1 MTVTLADRIP
11 AITDSLD
18 KAKSDIAEHGVA
30 ILSGVLSP
38 SELKTLRDAVYAEAE
53 ADRRTGRADDP
64 YFADAMLGNP
74 SQHVWNLPSR
84 SQLYCDLAVHP
95 VVMDLVKSFVGGGIR
110 LSTFSANITLP
121 GSGMM
126 HLHADQGTNPQPW
139 GEKPHGLNFIWCI
152 DDFLD
157 ETGATRMVPGSH
169 RLNRSAASME
179 EIMSETVAVEAPA
192 GSLIVMESRVW
203 HKTGANSTK
212 DRKCAAVLDR
222 RCQSDRHYRTT
233 DGIPLRLRC
242 RAKAG
247 ASQMHLPAMPPGQ
260 GPSRGPSVEAQ
271 PR

>member
-1 MTVTLADRIP
+1 MTTTFAGKIP

-18 KAKSDIAEHGVA
+18 QAKTDIAEHGVA

-38 SELKTLRDAVYAEAE
+38 SELTTLRDDVYAEAE
-53 ADRRTGRADDP
+53 ADRRTGRSDAP

-74 SQHVWNLPSR
+74 SQRVWNLPSR

-95 VVMDLVKSFVGGGIR
+95 VVMDLVKTFVAGGIR

-139 GEKPHGLNFIWCI
+139 GKTPHGLNFIWCL

-169 RLNRSAASME
+169 RLNRSAATME
-179 EIMSETVAVEAPA
+179 EVMGETVAVEAPA

-203 HKTGANSTK
+203 HKTGANTTK
-212 DRKCAAVLDR
+212 DKNRAAILAFYCMDCFMPNENWWLCLSPHVR
-222 RCQSDRHYRTT
+222 QSNQTT
-233 DGIPLRLRC
+233 LLQMIGFDSESPLGRVSGR
-242 RAKAG
+242 
-247 ASQMHLPAMPPGQ
+247 PA
-260 GPSRGPSVEAQ
+260 V
-271 PR
+271 